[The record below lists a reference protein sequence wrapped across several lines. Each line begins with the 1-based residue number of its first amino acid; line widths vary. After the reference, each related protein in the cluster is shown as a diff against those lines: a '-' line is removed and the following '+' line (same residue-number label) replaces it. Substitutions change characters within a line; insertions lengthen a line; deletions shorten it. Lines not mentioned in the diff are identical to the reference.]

1 MSNAR
6 ARSEAAILG
15 IDWGSTAIRATICI
29 RKTKELHPVWNHGA
43 VPGHD
48 IRYQTGAFNS
58 TLYVDDRGGIVYT
71 GEVYNQS
78 CTPIPS
84 KWFLC
89 EDRETGNP
97 LLDGLL
103 AKFRGMEKR
112 IRRALEA
119 IVRTVFQE
127 VTTFCTDRAL
137 HIDEIGLSHPAHWT
151 AQELSNYEN
160 LIAAVMME
168 SNTFTKAHG
177 RIKLHVE
184 SLASAHFLF
193 SSPRHMKQ
201 ILTKVDEPC
210 HLVFLDFGGHTMNGC
225 IFSAVRRSG
234 DELHYFQVGE
244 PFTAHGGTQLWEKR
258 VDDFATNYV
267 EKSFKSTLL
276 PSQRADLLE
285 MFHLKIKRLQTGL
298 FASMVL
304 HAEDPDNHGSISVHL
319 RATDAR
325 QCFLDG
331 LETPL
336 RLARKKIDA
345 AVALGSNVKIVLSG
359 GSGKNVLVQANLQ
372 QVCAQLKIDEP
383 FLFYEAVGEKDSFNI
398 SKGAA
403 LAAVDNIMAKEFIDR
418 GAAFGFQTGR
428 PLKGANGSFISWDNT
443 AFLALDSDG
452 PHYFRKRYSGTTRLK
467 IVCDPQLQASA
478 KWDHVPA
485 TCCYDILELAP
496 PTKGHWEFCL
506 QLHDFG
512 DGKLGLTI
520 RKNKLS
526 WKGKAV
532 LNKMTYG
539 PFPLEYD
546 TSSRCCLINLDRVK
560 TESTDFENGIFLT
573 EDGKLVPCD
582 PEAVNDQ
589 IQDLQKE
596 NNDRLKESGGINTS
610 MPQKVKEQ
618 QEKQGQQQE
627 QQESRAAGKRPRS
640 TSVSQ
645 TRGRGKPH
653 KKSGRDD
660 DRGQEPAYKKRLM
673 KR

>member
-1 MSNAR
+1 MSKAR

-29 RKTKELHPVWNHGA
+29 RKTRELHPIWNRGA

-71 GEVYNQS
+71 GEVYNGS

-103 AKFRGMEKR
+103 AKFRGMETK
-112 IRRALEA
+112 IRRALKA

-127 VTTFCTDRAL
+127 VTDFCTDRAL
-137 HIDEIGLSHPAHWT
+137 HIDEVGLSHPAHWT
-151 AQELSNYEN
+151 AQELSSYEN
-160 LIAAVMME
+160 LIASAMME
-168 SNTFTKAHG
+168 SNT
-177 RIKLHVE
+177 
-184 SLASAHFLF
+184 
-193 SSPRHMKQ
+193 
-201 ILTKVDEPC
+201 
-210 HLVFLDFGGHTMNGC
+210 
-225 IFSAVRRSG
+225 
-234 DELHYFQVGE
+234 
-244 PFTAHGGTQLWEKR
+244 
-258 VDDFATNYV
+258 
-267 EKSFKSTLL
+267 
-276 PSQRADLLE
+276 
-285 MFHLKIKRLQTGL
+285 
-298 FASMVL
+298 
-304 HAEDPDNHGSISVHL
+304 
-319 RATDAR
+319 
-325 QCFLDG
+325 
-331 LETPL
+331 
-336 RLARKKIDA
+336 KKIDA

-359 GSGKNVLVQANLQ
+359 GSGKNILVQANLQ
-372 QVCAQLKIDEP
+372 QACAQLKIDDP

-403 LAAVDNIMAKEFIDR
+403 LAAVDNITVQEFINR
-418 GAAFGFQTGR
+418 GAAFGFQIGR
-428 PLKGANGSFISWDNT
+428 PLKSVNGSFISWESAAT
-443 AFLALDSDG
+443 LALDSDG

-467 IVCDPQLQASA
+467 IVCDPLLQASA
-478 KWDHVPA
+478 KWDHVPSA
-485 TCCYDILELAP
+485 WCYDILELAP

-512 DGKLGLTI
+512 DGKLGLII

-532 LNKMTYG
+532 LEKMAYG

-546 TSSRCCLINLDRVK
+546 TSSKCCLINLDRVK
-560 TESTDFENGIFLT
+560 TDSTDFESGIFLT

-589 IQDLQKE
+589 IRDLQKE
-596 NNDRLKESGGINTS
+596 NSDRLRESSGINKS
-610 MPQKVKEQ
+610 MPQKAKEQ
-618 QEKQGQQQE
+618 QEKQGRQQE
-627 QQESRAAGKRPRS
+627 QLESKATGKRPRS
-640 TSVSQ
+640 TSGSEM
-645 TRGRGKPH
+645 RGRGKPR
-653 KKSGRDD
+653 KESGRDD
-660 DRGQEPAYKKRLM
+660 ERGQEPAYKTRLM

>member
-1 MSNAR
+1 MSKAR

-15 IDWGSTAIRATICI
+15 IDWGSTAIRATICV
-29 RKTKELHPVWNHGA
+29 RKTKELHPIWNHGA

-78 CTPIPS
+78 CSPIPS

-127 VTTFCTDRAL
+127 VTKFCTDRSL
-137 HIDEIGLSHPAHWT
+137 YIDEVGLSYPAHWT
-151 AQELSNYEN
+151 PQELSNYEN

-168 SNTFTKAHG
+168 SSTFESAHG
-177 RIKLHVE
+177 HIKLH
-184 SLASAHFLF
+184 
-193 SSPRHMKQ
+193 
-201 ILTKVDEPC
+201 
-210 HLVFLDFGGHTMNGC
+210 NGC
-225 IFSAVRRSG
+225 MFSAVRRNG
-234 DELHYFQVGE
+234 DELNYFQVGE

-267 EKSFKSTLL
+267 EKSLKSTLL
-276 PSQRADLLE
+276 PSQRADILE

-304 HAEDPDNHGSISVHL
+304 HAEDQTNHSSISVHL

-325 QCFLDG
+325 QCFIDG
-331 LETPL
+331 LEAPL

-359 GSGKNVLVQANLQ
+359 GSGKNSLVQANLQ
-372 QVCAQLKIDEP
+372 QACTQLKIDEP

-403 LAAVDNIMAKEFIDR
+403 LAAVDNLTVQEFIDR
-418 GAAFGFQTGR
+418 GAAFGFQIGR
-428 PLKGANGSFISWDNT
+428 PEKGVNSSFISWESAAT
-443 AFLALDSDG
+443 LALDSDG
-452 PHYFRKRYSGTTRLK
+452 FHYFRKRYGGSTRLK
-467 IVCDPQLQASA
+467 IVCDPLLQASA
-478 KWDHVPA
+478 KWDHIPA
-485 TCCYDILELAP
+485 AWCYDVLEIAP

-506 QLHDFG
+506 RLHDFG
-512 DGKLGLTI
+512 DGKLGLII

-532 LNKMTYG
+532 LEKMTYG

-546 TSSRCCLINLDRVK
+546 TSSRCCLINMDQVR
-560 TESTDFENGIFLT
+560 SDDNDFESGIFMT
-573 EDGKLVPCD
+573 EEGKLVPCD

-596 NNDRLKESGGINTS
+596 NNDRLKELSRIDAS
-610 MPQKVKEQ
+610 MSQMMK
-618 QEKQGQQQE
+618 EKQPGQQQHG
-627 QQESRAAGKRPRS
+627 QQQRNTTEKRPRS
-640 TSVSQ
+640 TLVSQ
-645 TRGRGKPH
+645 MRGGGEPRKE
-653 KKSGRDD
+653 SGRDD
-660 DRGQEPAYKKRLM
+660 DRVQEPAYKKRLI